1 MAVTGTFVFNV
12 AKGRA
17 AELHNNVKSGSPAN
31 SRLLACVW
39 ESGVAVDDD
48 LEACDTIAAVT
59 ALTGMVERT
68 ANGWSRHYIA
78 AADLATIASTL
89 DDTADVQDL
98 DITADQ
104 SWTPTNASDTVDVLI
119 IAYCPDGVTPGA
131 DSTFIPLTCH
141 QFAVTPDGSQVTA
154 QFNAEGYY
162 RAS

>member
-31 SRLLACVW
+31 SRLIISVW
-39 ESGVAVDDD
+39 ESGAAVDDD

-59 ALTGMVERT
+59 ALTGMTERT
-68 ANGWSRHYIA
+68 ANGWSRKTLA

-98 DITADQ
+98 DIINDQ
-104 SWTPTNASDTVDVLI
+104 SWTPTNAADTVDVLI
-119 IAYCPDGVTPGA
+119 IAYDP
-131 DSTFIPLTCH
+131 DSTGGTDSDLIPLTCH

-154 QFNAEGYY
+154 QFNVEGYY